1 MSDQEKRET
10 VSLEDLVY
18 GQMIQVEAVTRLLV
32 NKGIITKEE
41 LLEEVKTVSAE
52 QHGKAGGMGIG

>member
-1 MSDQEKRET
+1 MPDANDREP

-18 GQMIQVEAVTRLLV
+18 GQLVQVEAITRLLV
-32 NKGIITKEE
+32 RKGIITKEE

-52 QHGKAGGMGIG
+52 QHGKAGGVGIG